1 MTVRV
6 PVVVAQV
13 DAVGEVRVAAEVAP
27 RRGTVGRQ
35 HCGAA
40 RRVSVFHSMMRTSL
54 LWMYQLI
61 LQPSCKVQ

>member
-27 RRGTVGRQ
+27 RRGTVGRR

-40 RRVSVFHSMMRTSL
+40 RRVSFPVPTAL
-54 LWMYQLI
+54 LRCEGGEKKDGRLR
-61 LQPSCKVQ
+61 